1 LYCRVLGKADFR
13 LILRWRDAMRKE
25 LGVVSEEEVKE
36 KEAGDGDDED
46 GEEDEETKTAKEI
59 ENLSKK
65 AGVCF
70 RLV

>member
-1 LYCRVLGKADFR
+1 
-13 LILRWRDAMRKE
+13 M
-25 LGVVSEEEVKE
+25 VSEEEVKE